1 MNDIFEYLVIYILN
15 FCRFFL
21 IFHMITFDLLI
32 EINFQYIFFIKKK
45 KYKFW
50 DYHYMHITQTLKI
63 LMKKLVKTIFIQPKI
78 ELKKKKITFHIIL
91 KKKYVQIRIVLTRK

>member
-32 EINFQYIFFIKKK
+32 EINFQYIF
-45 KYKFW
+45 
-50 DYHYMHITQTLKI
+50 L
-63 LMKKLVKTIFIQPKI
+63 
-78 ELKKKKITFHIIL
+78 LKKKNTNRETIITCIL
-91 KKKYVQIRIVLTRK
+91 LKL

>member
-50 DYHYMHITQTLKI
+50 DYHYMHITQTLKV
-63 LMKKLVKTIFIQPKI
+63 LMKKFVKTIFIQPKI
-78 ELKKKKITFHIIL
+78 ELKKKINFPHNI
-91 KKKYVQIRIVLTRK
+91 KKKNVQIRIVLTRK